1 MKLTNAILKQ
11 NIYLMKTK
19 EKPVSFTQLFKQK
32 RLVERLSNEYYQ
44 QSYEFEKMLKKSEHL
59 SQKIATYNK
68 KKYYITIKSNSPWNS
83 PKLEMQPV
91 EE

>member
-1 MKLTNAILKQ
+1 
-11 NIYLMKTK
+11 MKTK

-32 RLVERLSNEYYQ
+32 RLVEKLSNEYHQ
-44 QSYEFEKMLKKSEHL
+44 QSWEFEKMLEKSDHL

-68 KKYYITIKSNSPWNS
+68 KKYYITIKPNSPWNS

>member
-1 MKLTNAILKQ
+1 
-11 NIYLMKTK
+11 MKTK

-32 RLVERLSNEYYQ
+32 RLVEKLSHEYNK
-44 QSYEFEKMLKKSEHL
+44 QSCEFEKILKKSEHL

-68 KKYYITIKSNSPWNS
+68 KKYYITIKPNSPWNS

>member
-1 MKLTNAILKQ
+1 
-11 NIYLMKTK
+11 MKTK

-32 RLVERLSNEYYQ
+32 RLVEKLSKEYHQ
-44 QSYEFEKMLKKSEHL
+44 QSWEFEKLLNKSEHL

-68 KKYYITIKSNSPWNS
+68 KKYYITIKKQSPWNN

>member
-1 MKLTNAILKQ
+1 
-11 NIYLMKTK
+11 MKTR

-32 RLVERLSNEYYQ
+32 RLVEKLSKDYYQ
-44 QSYEFEKMLKKSEHL
+44 QSWEFEKMLNKSEHL
-59 SQKIATYNK
+59 SQKIAMYNK
-68 KKYYITIKSNSPWNS
+68 KKYYITIKKANPWNN